1 LEGGKWSINEAT
13 KTNGPNPIGRSLIF
27 GHEVFGHGRSMALGR
42 ADGQHVDAIQVENL
56 ILRVMGR
63 GHIQRDGSNH
73 GQGTKISNASAIPS
87 FK

>member
-1 LEGGKWSINEAT
+1 
-13 KTNGPNPIGRSLIF
+13 
-27 GHEVFGHGRSMALGR
+27 MALGR